1 MEQPNKRIHIMKN
14 IFDYK
19 HVKSVSV
26 YILQDKTTNE
36 IRGKI
41 ISNYSDNPNGSVCTT
56 QIISYDHRETVIKTS
71 DDRRVYPLVL
81 ENPSIGRAGGYGYDK
96 ESSALSQAL
105 MKQGFSV
112 RFSGSGIESK
122 QCQEF
127 FDKYNLEIIS
137 IL

>member
-1 MEQPNKRIHIMKN
+1 MKS

-26 YILQDKTTNE
+26 YILQDKTTRE

-56 QIISYDHRETVIKTS
+56 QIISYDYLSTFDSEEDHGL
-71 DDRRVYPLVL
+71 LVL
-81 ENPSIGRAGGYGYDK
+81 ANPCVAKAGGYGYDK
-96 ESSALSQAL
+96 ESSALASAL
-105 MKQGFSV
+105 RKQEYYTT
-112 RFSGSGIESK
+112 FSGSGIESRE
-122 QCQEF
+122 CRDF
-127 FDKYNLEIIS
+127 FDKYNLEIVS

>member
-1 MEQPNKRIHIMKN
+1 MRN

-41 ISNYSDNPNGSVCTT
+41 ISNFSDNPNGSVCTT
-56 QIISYDHRETVIKTS
+56 QIITYDFLTGNDPEF
-71 DDRRVYPLVL
+71 DNGLLVL
-81 ENPSIGRAGGYGYDK
+81 NNPCIGKAGGYGYDK
-96 ESSALSQAL
+96 RSTALASALR
-105 MKQGFSV
+105 KQDIYTT
-112 RFSGSGIESK
+112 FSGRGIESAE
-122 QCQEF
+122 CREF
-127 FDKYNLEIIS
+127 FDNYNLEIIS

>member
-1 MEQPNKRIHIMKN
+1 MKN

-19 HVKSVSV
+19 HVKSVRV
-26 YILQDKTTNE
+26 YILQDKTTCG

-41 ISNYSDNPNGSVCTT
+41 ISNWSDNPNGSVCTT
-56 QIISYDHRETVIKTS
+56 QIISYDHFESIIESS
-71 DDRRVYPLVL
+71 DGRKCYPLLL

-96 ESSALSQAL
+96 ESTALSETL
-105 MKQGFSV
+105 MKQGFSA
-112 RFSGSGIESK
+112 RFAGAGIESK
-122 QCQEF
+122 QCKEF

>member
-1 MEQPNKRIHIMKN
+1 MKN

-19 HVKSVSV
+19 HVKSVRV
-26 YILQDKTTNE
+26 YILQDKTTCG

-41 ISNYSDNPNGSVCTT
+41 ISNWSDNPNGSVCTT
-56 QIISYDHRETVIKTS
+56 QIISYDHPETVIKS
-71 DDRRVYPLVL
+71 SEDRTIYPLVL
-81 ENPSIGRAGGYGYDK
+81 ENPSMGRAGGYGYDK

-112 RFSGSGIESK
+112 RFSGAGIESQ
-122 QCQEF
+122 QCREF